1 MLTATATATQQHW
14 QRSTP
19 QSESKRERE
28 RDSRRDDVER
38 STVFSWLCFSFAICA
53 FPLCERR
60 DSESV
65 CVKMCALSR
74 SGNFVFNDLLHTSAV
89 AVLFKFERS
98 NLQQRATQNT
108 QRTQN
113 VRVAVFSETE
123 NRSTT
128 KKILK
133 QHILKIPQHFGYKL
147 QKKSLEF

>member
-1 MLTATATATQQHW
+1 MTLSVAQFF
-14 QRSTP
+14 RG
-19 QSESKRERE
+19 
-28 RDSRRDDVER
+28 
-38 STVFSWLCFSFAICA
+38 FA
-53 FPLCERR
+53 FPLRYVR
-60 DSESV
+60 FPSARDGDSESV

-108 QRTQN
+108 QRTKN

-147 QKKSLEF
+147 QKILLNFNSDSFFINLSGLVSCARVCVRCV

>member
-1 MLTATATATQQHW
+1 MALL
-14 QRSTP
+14 
-19 QSESKRERE
+19 
-28 RDSRRDDVER
+28 
-38 STVFSWLCFSFAICA
+38 FLCDMRVCL

-60 DSESV
+60 GAESV

-123 NRSTT
+123 NRSTKKYKNKNT
-128 KKILK
+128 KTTYYKKYHNILDINCK
-133 QHILKIPQHFGYKL
+133 D
-147 QKKSLEF
+147 SLGFFINFSGLVSCARVCVRCV